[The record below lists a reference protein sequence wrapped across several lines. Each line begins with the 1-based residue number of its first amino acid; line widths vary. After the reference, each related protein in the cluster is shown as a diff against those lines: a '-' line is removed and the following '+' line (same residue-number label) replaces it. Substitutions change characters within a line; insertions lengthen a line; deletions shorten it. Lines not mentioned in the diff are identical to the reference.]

1 MKKYPSFLFGVLVML
16 GAALATGPL
25 AAQQSRRS
33 PHETISAV
41 VDGNRIT
48 VTYGRPYIK
57 DPRTGEP
64 RKIWGGLV
72 PFGKVWRTGAD
83 EATMFVT
90 QKALV
95 IGGANLPAGAYTL
108 YSQPEQDGT
117 AKLIVT
123 TSLGQWGI
131 PYEPGHELAR
141 IDLKRDLLENTVE
154 QFTIAIEKNPAG
166 GGVLKLQ
173 WEKTQFSVP
182 FTVAK

>member
-1 MKKYPSFLFGVLVML
+1 MPKLMSVVIALTVAAA
-16 GAALATGPL
+16 GALPL
-25 AAQQSRRS
+25 PAQQDRRS

-41 VDGNRIT
+41 VEGNRVTI
-48 VTYGRPYIK
+48 TYGRPYRK

-72 PFGKVWRTGAD
+72 PYGKVWRTGAV

-90 QKALV
+90 QKAIV
-95 IGGANLPAGAYTL
+95 IGGKTVPAGAYTL
-108 YSQPEQDGT
+108 YTQPEEDGQ
-117 AKLIVT
+117 ARLIIT

-141 IDLKRDLLENTVE
+141 VDLKRDPLQTTVE
-154 QFTIAIEKNPAG
+154 QFTMAVEKNPAG
-166 GGVLKLQ
+166 GGLLKMT
-173 WEKTQFSVP
+173 WENTQFSVA